1 MESSDK
7 QIPSV
12 GESGDADCRVAYK
25 RPDFEGFPVDTL
37 RLPVDQ
43 QGGFDSQKDDKPD
56 CKLDEFADNSVHSV
70 SLSLK
75 QAILEVSRLRFI
87 VFGVGFVSGCF
98 FSIYV
103 ISTFK

>member
-1 MESSDK
+1 M
-7 QIPSV
+7 PSV
-12 GESGDADCRVAYK
+12 GESGGTNRHVAQES
-25 RPDFEGFPVDTL
+25 PDFEGFPVDTL

-43 QGGFDSQKDDKPD
+43 QGGFDSQQDDKPG
-56 CKLDEFADNSVHSV
+56 CKLDQFADNGVHDV
-70 SLSLK
+70 PLSLK

-87 VFGVGFVSGCF
+87 VFGSGFVSGCF